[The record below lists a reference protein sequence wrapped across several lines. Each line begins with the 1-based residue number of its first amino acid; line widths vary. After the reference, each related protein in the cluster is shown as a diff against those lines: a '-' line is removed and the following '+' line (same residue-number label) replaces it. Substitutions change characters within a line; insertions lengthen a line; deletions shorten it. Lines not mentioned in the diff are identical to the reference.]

1 MRASDTVPRWR
12 RYLLPVRFLAGKVRE
27 KGVVWCAVTSLGYVC
42 SSVARRIRPACAS
55 VVSRID
61 HVRYIGTKQSDV
73 LYAFYDLAVSPTSF
87 DIVVFLVLAELE
99 RKETGC
105 SALHVVIVPGP
116 EEGFRKRS
124 LRTYQEIGAAQYNV
138 DSLGWRLRNILVP
151 CCWLVPSCQQ
161 VTVCASREEAMVL
174 EASWVKHVFPK
185 RYTVRIP
192 VENYLY
198 SHVVDS
204 ISRGL
209 VLPSIQATPQALHF
223 VSQWIQANAGNR
235 KVISITLREC
245 SYERDRNSSPEDW
258 GSFARSLDR
267 DVYLPV
273 IIRDTE
279 AAFRSLPAE
288 LSGLTIFPEASWNLE
303 LRAALYELS
312 YLNMSVN
319 TGPAALLSF
328 NRLTRYLCFKIII
341 ATYSSTTEEH
351 VRAIGIEPGTQLQI
365 STPFQRY
372 VWDDDRLDVIQEAFR
387 DMCDRIEGCSASSRP
402 GDES

>member
-1 MRASDTVPRWR
+1 MRASDTAPRWR
-12 RYLLPVRFLAGKVRE
+12 RYLSPRFLAGKARE
-27 KGVVWCAVTSLGYVC
+27 KGFAWCAVRSLGLVR

-55 VVSRID
+55 VVSRTD
-61 HVRYIGTKQSDV
+61 HVRYRGRKQADV
-73 LYAFYDLAVSPTSF
+73 LYAFHDLAVAPATF

-116 EEGFRKRS
+116 AEGFREGS
-124 LRTYQEIGAAQYNV
+124 LRAYQEMGAEQYNV
-138 DSLGWRLRNILVP
+138 DSLRWRLRNILVP

-161 VTVCASREEAMVL
+161 ITVCASREEAMVL

-209 VLPSIQATPQALHF
+209 VLPSIQATPQALDY
-223 VSQWIQANAGNR
+223 VSQWIEANAGNR
-235 KVISITLREC
+235 KVIPITLRE
-245 SYERDRNSSPEDW
+245 YRFKRDRNSSLEDW
-258 GSFARSLDR
+258 GAFARSLDC
-267 DVYLPV
+267 DVYFPV
-273 IIRDTE
+273 FIRDTE
-279 AAFRSLPAE
+279 AAFGPLPAE
-288 LSGLTIFPEASWNLE
+288 LCGLTIFPEASWNIE